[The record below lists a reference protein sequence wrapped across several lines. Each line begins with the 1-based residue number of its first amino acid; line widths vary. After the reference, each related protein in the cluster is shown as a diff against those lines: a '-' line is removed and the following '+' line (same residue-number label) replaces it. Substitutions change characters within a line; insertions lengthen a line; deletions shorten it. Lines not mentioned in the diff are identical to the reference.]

1 MMKVSLVATLR
12 DEMRHMEE
20 WWGSLLAQTRLPDE
34 AVIVDGGSSD
44 GTWEFLERAAPPFPL
59 RLEKLPGSNIA
70 AGRNLAVRLASHPVL
85 AVTDG
90 GCVLRP
96 DWLERLVA
104 PLEADPSLQL
114 VAGVYLPRPEGFFQR
129 LSACV
134 TLPRLGEI
142 DERRFLPSARS
153 TAYRREVWEAV
164 GGYPEWLDFGED
176 MYFNHAWRK
185 LGISYAVARDA
196 VVEWRLRPGIP
207 SLFRQ
212 YFRYAWGD
220 GRSGMYPQRHA
231 LRYAVYGWASLG
243 ALFLGKRPWFKALTL
258 PAALLYAG
266 RRWLRIPDFFSGRPA
281 AEKLAAVACVPPLL
295 FLVDLAKMAGYPAGL
310 AARLKGGMP
319 G

>member
-1 MMKVSLVATLR
+1 MKVTLVATLLN
-12 DEMRHMEE
+12 ESRHLEE

-34 AVIVDGGSSD
+34 AVIVDGGSTD
-44 GTWEFLERAAPPFPL
+44 GTWEFLESADPPFPL
-59 RLEKLPGSNIA
+59 KLERFPGSNIA
-70 AGRNLAVRLASHPVL
+70 AGRNRAVRLASHEVI

-96 DWLERLVA
+96 DWLERLTA
-104 PLEADPSLQL
+104 PLEADSSLQL

-129 LSACV
+129 ACACV

-153 TAYRREVWEAV
+153 IAYRRDVWEMA

-176 MYFNHAWRK
+176 MFFNHAWKKR
-185 LGISYAVARDA
+185 GIRHAVARDA
-196 VVEWRLRPGIP
+196 VVEWRLRPDAA

-220 GRSGMYPQRHA
+220 GRSGMYPHRHA

-243 ALFLGKRPWFKALTL
+243 SAFLGKKRWFRALTL
-258 PAALLYAG
+258 AAALLYAG
-266 RRWLRIPDFFSGRPA
+266 RRWMRIPEFFAGRPA
-281 AEKLAAVACVPPLL
+281 AEKLAAAACVPPLL
-295 FLVDLAKMAGYPAGL
+295 FLVDLAKMSGYPAGL
-310 AARLKGGMP
+310 AARLREGWRR
-319 G
+319 